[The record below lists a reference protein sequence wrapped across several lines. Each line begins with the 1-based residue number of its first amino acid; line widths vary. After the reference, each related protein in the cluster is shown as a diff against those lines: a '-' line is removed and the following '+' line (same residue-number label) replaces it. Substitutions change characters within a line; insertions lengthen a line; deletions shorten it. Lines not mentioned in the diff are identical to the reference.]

1 MAIPYPGTALR
12 VGSTGANVRI
22 VQEHI
27 NTISGRLGIGQLTT
41 DGIFGPRT
49 QAAVIAFQQQFGL
62 TADGVVGPITWAKL
76 MEVTT
81 QVNLPDYPGT
91 ALRRGS
97 SGAYVRYLQECL
109 NSMNNASIGQLV
121 TDGVFGPRTEAAV
134 IAFQRYVGINP
145 DGVVGPITW
154 GRLREFCGGSG
165 GGIAPPC
172 PCPPPVEPPVVLPP
186 VPPPITPRRRVVL
199 DAGHGGADSGAVAHG
214 RREKDDNL
222 RLTRAVRQILVAQ
235 GVEVIMTRDA
245 DITLSLAERSAIA
258 NRNNPDLFVSIHRNA
273 STNTNANGVENF
285 VFTTASNATLL
296 RAFDVLDELATAGVQ
311 NNRGVLR
318 ANFSVLRN
326 TNAPG
331 MLLEVGFITNAED
344 NRLFDR
350 NFDAYA
356 AAIARGIIE
365 ALNSPNNPSGFSFY
379 TVVAGDSLPAI
390 AARFGTTV
398 NALTSLNYLTTN
410 VIQIGQ
416 VLKIPA

>member
-1 MAIPYPGTALR
+1 MAHPYPGTALR
-12 VGSTGANVRI
+12 VGSTGASVRI

-49 QAAVIAFQQQFGL
+49 QAAIIAFQQQFGL
-62 TADGVVGPITWAKL
+62 AADGVVGPLTWAKL

-81 QVNLPDYPGT
+81 QVTLPDYPGT

-97 SGAYVRYLQECL
+97 SGTYVRYLQECL
-109 NSMNNASIGQLV
+109 NSMNNASIGQL
-121 TDGVFGPRTEAAV
+121 TPDGVFGPRTEAAV

-154 GRLREFCGGSG
+154 ARLREFCGG
-165 GGIAPPC
+165 ITLNPCPPC
-172 PCPPPVEPPVVLPP
+172 PVPPPIVLPP
-186 VPPPITPRRRVVL
+186 VPPPIPQRRRVVL
-199 DAGHGGADSGAVAHG
+199 DAGHGGSDSGAAAHN

-222 RLTRAVRQILVAQ
+222 RLTRAVRNILAAQ

-245 DITLSLAERSAIA
+245 DITLSLTERAAIA

-273 STNTNANGVENF
+273 STNINANGVENY
-285 VFTTASNATLL
+285 VFTTAPDSTVF
-296 RAFDVLDELATAGVQ
+296 RAFDVLDELAGAGVQ
-311 NNRGVLR
+311 NNRGVVR

-326 TNAPG
+326 TNAPA
-331 MLLEVGFITNAED
+331 MLLEVGFITNTED

-365 ALNSPNNPSGFSFY
+365 ALNSQSVNVNLY

-398 NALTSLNYLTTN
+398 NALTSLNYLTNN
-410 VIQIGQ
+410 VLQIGQ
-416 VLKIPA
+416 VLRVPA